1 MRKTIVICDVCKEE
15 KNEFN
20 SCVLYGN
27 SYDVCAACAD
37 LLEAMLK
44 QPMPFSSFLAPASL
58 PGAPGSAQAAQAAP
72 EEARAEEKPVE
83 EKPKRGKKAKVE
95 PKEEEQVFL
104 GHDTIVELLG
114 LDMRRPDEAKLAQ
127 TLADECANCGDA
139 MTRENALSL
148 LQLKRSA
155 HPILFDPQLPHHRGT
170 MQGALEAL
178 GLDFSNPECLDTA
191 RRIKEKALLK
201 GVALERIEAFCK
213 EEMDVG
219 F

>member
-1 MRKTIVICDVCKEE
+1 MRKTIVICDVCKQEHE
-15 KNEFN
+15 LPNILKLMSEQYDI
-20 SCVLYGN
+20 CVPC
-27 SYDVCAACAD
+27 SES
-37 LLEAMLK
+37 LEAALK
-44 QPMPFSSFLAPASL
+44 GPAPFALLASL

-83 EKPKRGKKAKVE
+83 EKPKRGKKAKAE
-95 PKEEEQVFL
+95 QKEEEQVFL

-127 TLADECANCGDA
+127 ALCDECANCGDA